1 MEHIVTKTMQAIT
14 DTTPDVVDATKLEE
28 KQINKHS
35 SELQSK
41 YIKQTFENV
50 RNINNYSL

>member
-1 MEHIVTKTMQAIT
+1 MQAIT